1 MFNESDSIGLIAV
14 NIPTQESVIDFYTEE
29 DFKLT
34 SNWQYIDGDVTELGS
49 SISSLVNGVSY
60 WKQCLLLALLFLL
73 FEIVLLRFAKSV

>member
-1 MFNESDSIGLIAV
+1 VFNESDSIGLIAV